1 VRVGGNAFAAG
12 FLAEIADLIVGNA
25 AFNISAC
32 IDAGRGVALK
42 IDQIPTVL
50 IACSLKEM
58 IEADFI
64 QCGGRLVTGDMATD
78 TGGFFVGAHYTSH
91 GVPANQALDAVFH
104 GHVTGMLFLQVGGDG
119 VHIRCRGVVG
129 QVSAGATG
137 FVDESLKQV
146 MRAFNTFF
154 FDHGGKGIKPLA
166 CFLWV
171 VIGLLRGQVRRQGV
185 RHEWSSPK

>member
-1 VRVGGNAFAAG
+1 M
-12 FLAEIADLIVGNA
+12 
-25 AFNISAC
+25 
-32 IDAGRGVALK
+32 
-42 IDQIPTVL
+42 L

-64 QCGGRLVTGDMATD
+64 QRGGRLVTGDMATD
-78 TGGFFVGAHYTSH
+78 TGGFFVGAHYTCH

-104 GHVTGMLFLQVGGDG
+104 GHVTGMFFLQVGGNG
-119 VHIRCRGVVG
+119 VHIRRRSVVG
-129 QVSAGATG
+129 QISAGAPG
-137 FVDESLKQV
+137 FVDEALKQI
-146 MRAFNTFF
+146 MRALNPFF
-154 FDHGGKGIKPLA
+154 FDDSGQGIKPLA